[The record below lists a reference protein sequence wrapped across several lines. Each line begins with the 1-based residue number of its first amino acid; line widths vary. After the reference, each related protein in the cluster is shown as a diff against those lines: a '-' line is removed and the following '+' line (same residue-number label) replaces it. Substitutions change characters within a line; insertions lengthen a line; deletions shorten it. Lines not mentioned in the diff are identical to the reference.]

1 MQKYLNVL
9 YYEILLRIRE
19 IRRYKMQIFSE
30 AMMFVLIFIACIVSD
45 WGSSFIYELGV
56 SKDDSIKFV
65 FIGYMIWQIG
75 CIALGYS
82 SNFIKTEATEGI
94 LEVKQQSVFSYEV
107 LLFFRMLISVI
118 TSISISVIAT
128 CILMLFWGWTF
139 EQYVVCIK
147 ALFLGIPVIV
157 GMFGMGLFFG
167 AAVLHEKN
175 IGKSVMIVQ
184 AVLLFFSNVFSTTK
198 SKWILIFP
206 YTWAI
211 DIGRD
216 MYLEKKTGIVRMGI
230 YFIINIVWLL
240 GGHLVFR
247 KALEDEKLKGMFD
260 NY

>member
-1 MQKYLNVL
+1 MKRYLNVL
-9 YYEILLRIRE
+9 CYEILLRIRE
-19 IRRYKMQIFSE
+19 IRRYKLQIFSE
-30 AMMFVLIFIACIVSD
+30 AMMFVLIFVACIVSD

-56 SKDDSIKFV
+56 SEDDSIKLV

-82 SNFIKTEATEGI
+82 SNFIKTEAIEGI

-118 TSISISVIAT
+118 TSISISAIVT
-128 CILMLFWGWTF
+128 CAFMLFWKWTF
-139 EQYVVCIK
+139 EQYILCLK

-157 GMFGMGLFFG
+157 GMFGMGLLFG
-167 AAVLHEKN
+167 AAVLREKS

-198 SKWILIFP
+198 LKWILIFP

-216 MYLEKKTGIVRMGI
+216 MYLGEAIEIVRI
-230 YFIINIVWLL
+230 IAYFSINIAWLL
-240 GGHLVFR
+240 GGHLVFQR
-247 KALEDEKLKGMFD
+247 ALEDEKLKGMFD